1 MIPIQKVRRDTEGV
15 NSRIHL
21 NNAGS
26 SLIAKPILNCMLD
39 YLNEEAISG
48 GYETAAKYS
57 TQFNNIYSSVAQL
70 LNCSLDEIALTE
82 SASVAWEK
90 AFYSIPFE
98 KGDKILT
105 SHVEY
110 GSNFISYLHLEK
122 KKEIIIEIIPQ
133 DAYGQVDIDALI
145 KMIDNKVKLIS
156 ITHIPTNGGLV
167 NPAEE
172 IGKIAKKYGI
182 LYLLDACQT
191 VGHLPIDVQKIGCD
205 LLSATGRKYL
215 RAPRGTG
222 FLYVSKKINYLEPYT
237 LSLQSATWQ
246 SEKEILIVDTA
257 KRFEAF
263 ETSYAARLA
272 FGKAIDYALDLGMEN
287 ISNRIIYLSNY
298 LRNKLN
304 DITGVI
310 VQDLGKNKCGIV
322 TFTPAELS
330 PVTLQNLL
338 HKHHI
343 NINFTT
349 IGSTLID
356 MKNRNLTHL
365 SRASVHYYN
374 TEEEIDIFCDKLQE
388 ILKG

>member
-1 MIPIQKVRRDTEGV
+1 MLNIQKVRKDTEGV
-15 NSRIHL
+15 NTWIHL

-26 SLIAKPILNCMLD
+26 SLIAKPILDCMMD
-39 YLNEEAISG
+39 YLREEATSG
-48 GYETAAKYS
+48 GYETAAKYAE
-57 TQFNNIYSSVAQL
+57 QFKKIYSSAAQF
-70 LNCSLDEIALTE
+70 LNCSPDEIALTE
-82 SASVAWEK
+82 SATAAWEK
-90 AFYSIPFE
+90 AFYAIPFQN
-98 KGDKILT
+98 GDKILT

-110 GSNFISYLHLEK
+110 GSNFISYLYLSK
-122 KKEIIIEIIPQ
+122 KKGIIIEVIPQ
-133 DAYGQVDIDALI
+133 DAAGQVDIDALD

-172 IGKIAKKYGI
+172 IGKIAKKHGI

-191 VGHLPIDVQKIGCD
+191 AGQLPIDVQKIACD
-205 LLSATGRKYL
+205 MLSVTGRKYL

-222 FLYVSKKINYLEPYT
+222 FLYVSKKLSHLEPYT

-246 SEKEILIVDTA
+246 SEQEIIMVDTA

-272 FGKAIDYALDLGMEN
+272 LGKAIDYALDLGMEN
-287 ISNRIIYLSNY
+287 ISERIIYLSNY
-298 LRNKLN
+298 LRKKLN
-304 DITGVI
+304 EMEGII

-322 TFTPAELS
+322 TFTPANLS
-330 PVTLQNLL
+330 PALLQQKL
-338 HKHHI
+338 HEQFI

-349 IGSTLID
+349 IGSTLMD
-356 MKNRNLTHL
+356 MKNRHLTQL

-374 TEEEIDIFCDKLQE
+374 TEEEIDTFCDKLKS
-388 ILKG
+388 LM